1 MITTRY
7 YASQIDGYGLRAG
20 EIYRAEL
27 IENGARR
34 YTAIYGAGVV
44 ELSAVDLHNLVTA
57 RDMIRVMPIKRRSD
71 GAIHFYAL
79 AYGLA
84 VWIRGEDYEA
94 VRPSR
99 ALDEYSPV
107 KL

>member
-1 MITTRY
+1 MITTRF
-7 YASQIDGYGLRAG
+7 YASQIDGHGLRAG
-20 EIYRAEL
+20 EVYRAEL
-27 IENGARR
+27 IENGARE
-34 YTAIYGAGVV
+34 YTAFYGAGTVQ
-44 ELSAVDLHNLVTA
+44 LSAADLHTLVTE
-57 RDMIRVMPIKRRSD
+57 RDLIRVMPIKRNTD

-107 KL
+107 TL